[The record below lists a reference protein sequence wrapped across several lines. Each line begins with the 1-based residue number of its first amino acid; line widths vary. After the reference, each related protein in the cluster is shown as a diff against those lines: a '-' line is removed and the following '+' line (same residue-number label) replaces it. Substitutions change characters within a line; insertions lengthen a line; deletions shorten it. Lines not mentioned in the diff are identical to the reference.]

1 MLLLATVLNLNGSY
15 VYIFYID
22 ASSISSLQTDLTS
35 AIRSLGVTYLHGT
48 YNDALA
54 FLSHTYG
61 IRWLVI
67 FDNADDP
74 SVPLEDYFP
83 QCDNGTIIVT
93 TRNAQHSVLAPDSS
107 IEIGPM
113 DEGEAVRAL
122 LRAAH
127 YSNNVTD
134 DDRVQAREIVV
145 ELGCLPVAIVQAGRF
160 CSTSR
165 NLPNYL
171 AIFKRQPR
179 RLLERT
185 NDRQADRYRYPSAFA
200 ALSVS
205 HKELS
210 DVAKTLL
217 HMLTFFHHSDI
228 PLTALRVAVE
238 FNFEDVAKYI
248 PRPVAHEDVLRRLN
262 QCLCPEGDWDDLHIQ
277 DLLDSL
283 EKYSIISIT
292 KSTTTQFFRF
302 HPLTRVWAQ
311 SIIQEEDKLLYW
323 SMAVQVLTSCSTKR
337 HKRLRRSLLPHIH
350 AVLDTPLPI
359 HPNSGAAFAR
369 LLSEGGA
376 TGKASRIWEDIRE
389 KCIEVHG
396 LENPVTV
403 KATRKLANTLRETN
417 VQRAEILGLE
427 SVELSKSIGS
437 KESIIRTSRDAAVT
451 FQKSKKWKEA
461 GELLQ
466 GALDMV
472 IALKGGTSDHAMEI
486 SEDLAQ
492 SHQAQGQWSEAEALR
507 IRVLEVR
514 QKNLQPEHADVIEA
528 MENLAETYLQQG
540 RWKEAA
546 QLQEH
551 VLAVRS
557 RLLGA
562 AHPDTMTILGDLA
575 ISYQR
580 LGNWNDA
587 ATLQREILHNRQTLL
602 PEHHPDVLEAMA
614 NVAITDCN
622 QGRWERA
629 EELQREVMDAR
640 QKLLGKEHVDSVNAM
655 DQLARTL
662 VFMARWTEGSFVLL
676 FIAES

>member
-1 MLLLATVLNLNGSY
+1 MLASVLILNGSY

-54 FLSHTYG
+54 FLSHSYG
-61 IRWLVI
+61 IRWLLI
-67 FDNADDP
+67 YDNADDP
-74 SVPLEDYFP
+74 SVPVDDYFP

-93 TRNAQHSVLAPDSS
+93 TRNAQHAGLAPDSS

-113 DEGEAVRAL
+113 DEEEAVRAL
-122 LRAAH
+122 LRAAQF
-127 YSNNVTD
+127 SNGVTD
-134 DDRVQAREIVV
+134 DEQVQARAIVM

-160 CSTSR
+160 CSASR
-165 NLPNYL
+165 SLRNYL
-171 AIFKRQPR
+171 SIFKKQPR
-179 RLLERT
+179 KLLERS
-185 NDRQADRYRYPSAFA
+185 NDRQQDRYRYPSAFA

-228 PLTALRVAVE
+228 PLIALRVAVE
-238 FNFEDVAKYI
+238 SNFEDITNYV

-262 QCLCPEGDWDDLHIQ
+262 ECLRPGGDWDDLHIQ
-277 DLLDSL
+277 DMLDSL

-292 KSTTTQFFRF
+292 KSTTTQLFRF

-311 SIIQEEDKLLYW
+311 SIIQEQDKVLYW
-323 SMAVQVLTSCSTKR
+323 SMAVQVMTSCSSKR

-369 LLSEGGA
+369 LLSEYGSID
-376 TGKASRIWEDIRE
+376 KASHIWEDVRE
-389 KCIEVHG
+389 RCIEVHG
-396 LENPVTV
+396 LENPVTI
-403 KATRKLANTLRETN
+403 KAARKLANTLRETN
-417 VQRAEILGLE
+417 VQRAELLGLE
-427 SVELSKSIGS
+427 SVELSKRVGD
-437 KESIIRTSRDAAVT
+437 KETIIDASRDAAVT

-461 GELLQ
+461 GELLR

-472 IALKGGTSDHAMEI
+472 ITLKGGTSDDAMKI
-486 SEDLAQ
+486 SEDLAL
-492 SHQAQGQWSEAEALR
+492 SHQEQGQWAEAEALR

-514 QKNLQPEHADVIEA
+514 QKKLQPEHARVIEA

-562 AHPDTMTILGDLA
+562 AHPDTMTVLADLA

-587 ATLQREILHNRQTLL
+587 ATLQLEILHNRQTLL
-602 PEHHPDVLEAMA
+602 PKHHPDVLEAMA
-614 NVAITDCN
+614 NVAATYCN
-622 QGRWERA
+622 QGRWTRA
-629 EELQREVMDAR
+629 EELQREVMNAR
-640 QKLLGKEHVDSVNAM
+640 QKLLGKEHLDSINAM

-662 VFMARWTEGSFVLL
+662 VFMARWTEGSFVLSS
-676 FIAES
+676 IAES